1 MSTPFIRLMKQEGIR
16 DEVIRTFE
24 AYYQKLVK
32 GEKGLISEDA
42 IRPPSEKNLIDYQ
55 QIKHLS
61 RTSILK
67 NTVVI
72 KLNGGLGTSMGLSK
86 AKSLLPVKN
95 NLNFLDIISRQ
106 VLTLRSLSGYDV
118 LLLFMNSF
126 NTEADTLK
134 YLEKYPD
141 LGKQDLPLS
150 FLQNKFPR
158 IRQDNLMPYENKE
171 RKLMWNPPGHGDIYT
186 ALGDLLDKMIA
197 KDYRYAFVSNADN
210 LGAVVDTSIPAYME
224 NNNIPF
230 VMEVCLRSPMDKKGG
245 HLCED
250 KSGQLL
256 LREIAQCPEEDLPR
270 FQDIDYYKYFNT
282 NNIWIDLRALEWQ
295 MIANEGLMLL
305 PLIVN
310 PKVVDGTPVYQLETA
325 MGSAISVFNNSKALV
340 VSRER
345 FVPVKKTNDLLALWS
360 DAYELNE
367 QYQIV
372 LKRGVE
378 KAPVIELEEKYY
390 GKIEDLQK
398 RFSKGIPSLS
408 ECKELKIYGDVS
420 FGEDVICEGKVTLK
434 ASSPVF
440 VQNCLLSGEVNL
452 DSAINKSKD
461 RTGG

>member
-1 MSTPFIRLMKQEGIR
+1 
-16 DEVIRTFE
+16 
-24 AYYQKLVK
+24 
-32 GEKGLISEDA
+32 
-42 IRPPSEKNLIDYQ
+42 
-55 QIKHLS
+55 
-61 RTSILK
+61 
-67 NTVVI
+67 
-72 KLNGGLGTSMGLSK
+72 MGLSK

-345 FVPVKKTNDLLALWS
+345 FVPVKKTNELLALWS

-408 ECKELKIYGDVS
+408 ECKELKI
-420 FGEDVICEGKVTLK
+420 
-434 ASSPVF
+434 
-440 VQNCLLSGEVNL
+440 
-452 DSAINKSKD
+452 
-461 RTGG
+461 